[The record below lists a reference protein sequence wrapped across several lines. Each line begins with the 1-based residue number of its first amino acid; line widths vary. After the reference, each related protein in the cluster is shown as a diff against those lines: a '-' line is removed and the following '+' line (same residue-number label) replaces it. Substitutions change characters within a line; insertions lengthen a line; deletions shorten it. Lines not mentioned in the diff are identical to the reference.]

1 MQSKIAEH
9 FIANTYLH
17 FFFFI
22 SRPVRVIRFVS
33 KDSIEEGIYSIAQEK
48 LKLEQDLVNSEED
61 SENMLEYKCVKKD
74 VSKLLKTAL
83 DVEMS
88 EQQIGDVK
96 QVYTNRSID
105 NFTEL

>member
-1 MQSKIAEH
+1 
-9 FIANTYLH
+9 
-17 FFFFI
+17 
-22 SRPVRVIRFVS
+22 
-33 KDSIEEGIYSIAQEK
+33 
-48 LKLEQDLVNSEED
+48 
-61 SENMLEYKCVKKD
+61 MLEYKCVKKD

-96 QVYTNRSID
+96 QVYTNRSVD

>member
-1 MQSKIAEH
+1 MSEKV
-9 FIANTYLH
+9 
-17 FFFFI
+17 I
-22 SRPVRVIRFVS
+22 SNKFTPTEVWIISQNF
-33 KDSIEEGIYSIAQEK
+33 EK
-48 LKLEQDLVNSEED
+48 VLKQDLVNSEED

-96 QVYTNRSID
+96 QVYTNRNVE
-105 NFTEL
+105 NFI